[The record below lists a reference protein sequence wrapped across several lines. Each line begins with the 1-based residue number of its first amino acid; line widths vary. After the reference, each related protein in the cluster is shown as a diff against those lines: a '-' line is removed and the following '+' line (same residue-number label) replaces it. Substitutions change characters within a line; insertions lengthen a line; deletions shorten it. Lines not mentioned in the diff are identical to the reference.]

1 MSTRTPTKFEG
12 DLENRLAEIDARL
25 QELKVRPKTG
35 WDKLAVLAPIVQ
47 AILLAIVTFFLTG
60 RVTNAIQ
67 RKQIE
72 VSSVSAMR
80 ELIGKLGDE
89 KITLADAN
97 AAAMTLAAFGNYAVP
112 SLIHVIQNGGVNS
125 TVAAERA
132 LRAVGIGDQ
141 KVVCESL
148 RMVISN
154 RTQLFSWSVH
164 QTAIRV
170 LGDLE
175 CREAVTEILVYRQL
189 VDSGTV
195 DNDLQQFR
203 NLVAFDSNPS
213 EQNLITVR
221 DDLKRT
227 LEILQRPKR
236 Q

>member
-148 RMVISN
+148 RMVI
-154 RTQLFSWSVH
+154 
-164 QTAIRV
+164 
-170 LGDLE
+170 
-175 CREAVTEILVYRQL
+175 
-189 VDSGTV
+189 
-195 DNDLQQFR
+195 
-203 NLVAFDSNPS
+203 
-213 EQNLITVR
+213 
-221 DDLKRT
+221 
-227 LEILQRPKR
+227 
-236 Q
+236 